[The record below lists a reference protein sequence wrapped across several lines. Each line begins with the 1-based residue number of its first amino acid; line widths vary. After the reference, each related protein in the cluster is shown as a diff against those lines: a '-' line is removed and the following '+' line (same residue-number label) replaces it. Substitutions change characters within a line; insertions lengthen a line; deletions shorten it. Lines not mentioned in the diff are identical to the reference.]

1 MNLIGKYGSQLR
13 LSQSKQ
19 LDWRSI
25 TRQKSSVRAGGREE
39 RRGKSQERGEELKV
53 ERGRH
58 CNALAA
64 REMEIEIERNE
75 NSANGFVYF
84 ESKT

>member
-1 MNLIGKYGSQLR
+1 ME
-13 LSQSKQ
+13 
-19 LDWRSI
+19 RS
-25 TRQKSSVRAGGREE
+25 
-39 RRGKSQERGEELKV
+39 
-53 ERGRH
+53 RH

-84 ESKT
+84 AYFESKT